1 MKIFIGCSS
10 SDEISIEYKVVT
22 KYFAK
27 ELSKDNDLV
36 FGCED
41 RGLMGICY
49 REFLN
54 SNRKIIGICYE
65 MYKEDL
71 DGLKLNKVHMVKT
84 LEESTKMLENESDL
98 IIFLPGAFGT
108 LSEFMYVLESK
119 RTKLHNKDI
128 IIFNINGF
136 YDELISMF
144 NKMNNK
150 VSNKYVFNDLC
161 MVFNSVDEIKDY
173 IQTKKSSN

>member
-10 SDEISIEYKVVT
+10 SDEISTEYKIVT
-22 KYFAK
+22 KYLA
-27 ELSKDNDLV
+27 EEISKNNDLV

-54 SNRKIIGICYE
+54 NNRKIIGICYE

-71 DGLKLNKVHMVKT
+71 EGLKLDKIHIVKT
-84 LEESTKMLENESDL
+84 LEESTKMLEEESDL

-108 LSEFMYVLESK
+108 LSEFIYILESK
-119 RTKLHNKDI
+119 RTKLHNKDMVL
-128 IIFNINGF
+128 FNINGF
-136 YDELISMF
+136 YDDLINMF
-144 NKMNNK
+144 NKIYNK

-161 MVFNSVDEIKDY
+161 KVFNSVDAIKDY
-173 IQTKKSSN
+173 IQSKKSSK